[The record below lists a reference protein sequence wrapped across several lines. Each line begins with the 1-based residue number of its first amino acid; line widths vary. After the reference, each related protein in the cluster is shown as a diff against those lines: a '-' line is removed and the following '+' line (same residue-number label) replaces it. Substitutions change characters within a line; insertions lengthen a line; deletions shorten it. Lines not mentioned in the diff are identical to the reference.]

1 MPRHLRCGRISFFD
15 PLQFTFYIHF
25 WRAQLVSGNALCAFS
40 FPNERG
46 LPPRELTL
54 RSFRLYRNKYFLW
67 VGAGQIDDYNFQSR
81 KGLLHC
87 FMRLHLWTPFPH
99 FGSKVWHEIVTKHFS
114 TPNSHNTGQVH
125 MVLGTWHANCK
136 CESSMLCT
144 EQQMFIGF
152 ANLHH
157 VGPNPQQFLVADL
170 CHFPPVSGDD
180 GNKQVPSCQR
190 PRERRAFGSFR
201 FLTMSLLK
209 TFFHLLFIVSSRGG
223 LQLFQLFQWF
233 FWVPEFNRAC
243 LWNHVGEANG
253 RWRILAGVQTSPYLC
268 GTWHILNLVAT

>member
-1 MPRHLRCGRISFFD
+1 
-15 PLQFTFYIHF
+15 
-25 WRAQLVSGNALCAFS
+25 
-40 FPNERG
+40 
-46 LPPRELTL
+46 
-54 RSFRLYRNKYFLW
+54 
-67 VGAGQIDDYNFQSR
+67 
-81 KGLLHC
+81 
-87 FMRLHLWTPFPH
+87 
-99 FGSKVWHEIVTKHFS
+99 
-114 TPNSHNTGQVH
+114 
-125 MVLGTWHANCK
+125 
-136 CESSMLCT
+136 MLCT

-223 LQLFQLFQWF
+223 LQLFQLFQ
-233 FWVPEFNRAC
+233 
-243 LWNHVGEANG
+243 
-253 RWRILAGVQTSPYLC
+253 
-268 GTWHILNLVAT
+268 